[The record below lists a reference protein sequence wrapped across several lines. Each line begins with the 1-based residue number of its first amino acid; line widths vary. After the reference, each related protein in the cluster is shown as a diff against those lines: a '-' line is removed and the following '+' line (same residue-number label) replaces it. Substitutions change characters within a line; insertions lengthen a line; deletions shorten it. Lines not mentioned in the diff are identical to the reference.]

1 MTNNKVPY
9 LCGGVLFFLLAQAKP
24 SGGTARD
31 HAAGVKDSHK
41 APTVMADLIYAVT
54 GTTGIEASKDT
65 SNYRECVNSGSINVP
80 FNDAVICDSY
90 DD

>member
-9 LCGGVLFFLLAQAKP
+9 LCGGVLFFLFAQAKP

-41 APTVMADLIYAVT
+41 APAVMADLVYAVT
-54 GTTGIEASKDT
+54 AASDVYKRQRLRELQELRHLRTHPNIVSALTLEA
-65 SNYRECVNSGSINVP
+65 
-80 FNDAVICDSY
+80 
-90 DD
+90 